1 MKDKYRKRALLLS
14 IATVGYNLIEG
25 VAAVA
30 MGVITNSS
38 ALFSFGLD
46 SFTESLSG
54 SVMIWR
60 FGKER
65 NEEDEERIEQKAQ
78 KLVAY
83 TFFILGAFVLY
94 DAVSQLLAHEEPDKS
109 LFGIVVAVLSLVIM
123 PALML
128 AKYRT
133 GKLLKSKSLVADSKQ
148 TLACVIMSA
157 TLLLGVGLNYF
168 FGIWWADPVAAIAIA
183 LMLFHEGKEALEG
196 EEDEDATK

>member
-1 MKDKYRKRALLLS
+1 MKETYRKRALLLS
-14 IATVGYNLIEG
+14 IATVGYNIIEG
-25 VAAVA
+25 VAAVTV
-30 MGVITNSS
+30 GLLTNSS

-46 SFTESLSG
+46 SFTESRSG

-60 FGKER
+60 FGKQLS
-65 NEEDEERIEQKAQ
+65 EEEEERIEQKAQ
-78 KLVAY
+78 KLVAF

-94 DAVSQLLAHEEPDKS
+94 EAITQPVAREEPEKS
-109 LFGIVVAVLSLVIM
+109 LFGIAVAVLSLIIM

-133 GKLLKSKSLVADSKQ
+133 GKLLKSKSLIADSKQ

-168 FGIWWADPVAAIAIA
+168 FGLWWADPIAAIAIA
-183 LMLFHEGKEALEG
+183 IMLLLEGKEALEG
-196 EEDEDATK
+196 EENEE

>member
-1 MKDKYRKRALLLS
+1 MKEQYRKRALLLS
-14 IATVGYNLIEG
+14 VATVGYNLVEG
-25 VAAVA
+25 VAAVVVGA
-30 MGVITNSS
+30 LSNSS

-65 NEEDEERIEQKAQ
+65 SKKDEERIEQKAQ

-83 TFFILGAFVLY
+83 TFFILGAYVLY
-94 DAVSQLLAHEEPDKS
+94 DAITQLLAHEEPEKS
-109 LFGIVVAVLSLVIM
+109 LFGIVVAVLSLIIM
-123 PALML
+123 PTLML

-133 GKLLKSKSLVADSKQ
+133 GKLLNSKSLISDSKQ
-148 TLACVIMSA
+148 TLACVVMSA

-168 FGIWWADPVAAIAIA
+168 FGLWWADPVAAIAIA
-183 LMLFHEGKEALEG
+183 IMLFYEGKEALEG
-196 EEDEDATK
+196 EEED

>member
-1 MKDKYRKRALLLS
+1 MKEKYRKRALMLS
-14 IATVGYNLIEG
+14 IATVGYNLVEG
-25 VAAVA
+25 VAAVTV
-30 MGVITNSS
+30 GLITNSS

-65 NEEDEERIEQKAQ
+65 SEEDEERIEQKAQ

-94 DAVSQLLAHEEPDKS
+94 DAITALLFHEEPEKS
-109 LFGIVVAVLSLVIM
+109 LFGIVVAVLSLIIM

-133 GKLLKSKSLVADSKQ
+133 GKLLKSKSLIADSKQ

-168 FGIWWADPVAAIAIA
+168 FGLWWADPVAAIAIA
-183 LMLFHEGKEALEG
+183 IMLFHEGKEALEG
-196 EEDEDATK
+196 EEDEDAE

>member
-183 LMLFHEGKEALEG
+183 IMLFHEGKEALEG
-196 EEDEDATK
+196 DEDEDAE

>member
-1 MKDKYRKRALLLS
+1 MKEKYRKRALLLS
-14 IATVGYNLIEG
+14 IATVGYNVVEG
-25 VAAVA
+25 VAAVTV
-30 MGVITNSS
+30 GLLTNSS

-65 NEEDEERIEQKAQ
+65 SEEDEERMEQKAQ

-94 DAVSQLLAHEEPDKS
+94 EAITQLIAHEEPEKS
-109 LFGIVVAVLSLVIM
+109 LFGIVVAVLSLIIM
-123 PALML
+123 PSLML

-133 GKLLKSKSLVADSKQ
+133 GKLLKSKSLIADSKQ

-157 TLLLGVGLNYF
+157 TLLIGVGLNYF
-168 FGIWWADPVAAIAIA
+168 FGLWWADPLAAIAIA
-183 LMLFHEGKEALEG
+183 VLLFHEGKEALEG
-196 EEDEDATK
+196 EEDEE

>member
-14 IATVGYNLIEG
+14 IATVGYNLIQG

-30 MGVITNSS
+30 KGVITNSS

-157 TLLLGVGLNYF
+157 TLLLGVGLNYC

-183 LMLFHEGKEALEG
+183 IMLFHEGKEALEG
-196 EEDEDATK
+196 DEQD

>member
-1 MKDKYRKRALLLS
+1 MKEKYRKRALLLS
-14 IATVGYNLIEG
+14 IATVGYNLVEG
-25 VAAVA
+25 VAAVTV
-30 MGVITNSS
+30 GVITNSS

-54 SVMIWR
+54 TVMIWR

-65 NEEDEERIEQKAQ
+65 SEEDEERIEQKAQ

-94 DAVSQLLAHEEPDKS
+94 DAVTQLLAHEEPEKS
-109 LFGIVVAVLSLVIM
+109 LFGIVVAVLSLIIM

-133 GKLLKSKSLVADSKQ
+133 GKLLKSKSLIADSKQ
-148 TLACVIMSA
+148 TLACVVMSA

-168 FGIWWADPVAAIAIA
+168 FGLWWADPVAAIAIA
-183 LMLFHEGKEALEG
+183 VMLFHEGKEALEG
-196 EEDEDATK
+196 EEDED

>member
-1 MKDKYRKRALLLS
+1 MKEKYRKRALLLS
-14 IATVGYNLIEG
+14 IATVGYNIIEG
-25 VAAVA
+25 IAAVTV
-30 MGVITNSS
+30 GVLTNSS

-65 NEEDEERIEQKAQ
+65 SEEEEERIEQKAQ
-78 KLVAY
+78 KLVAC
-83 TFFILGAFVLY
+83 TFFILGAFVLF
-94 DAVSQLLAHEEPDKS
+94 DAVSQLLAHEEPEKS

-133 GKLLKSKSLVADSKQ
+133 GKLLKSKSLIADSKQ
-148 TLACVIMSA
+148 TLACVIMSV

-168 FGIWWADPVAAIAIA
+168 FGLWWADPIAAIAIA
-183 LMLFHEGKEALEG
+183 IMLFHEGKEALEG
-196 EEDEDATK
+196 EEDEN

>member
-1 MKDKYRKRALLLS
+1 MKEKYRKRALLLS
-14 IATVGYNLIEG
+14 VGTVGYNLIEG
-25 VAAVA
+25 VAAVTV
-30 MGVITNSS
+30 GLITNSS

-65 NEEDEERIEQKAQ
+65 SEAEEERVEQKAQ

-109 LFGIVVAVLSLVIM
+109 LFGIVVAVLSLIIM

-128 AKYRT
+128 AKYKT
-133 GKLLKSKSLVADSKQ
+133 GKLLKSKSLIADSKQ
-148 TLACVIMSA
+148 TLACVIMSV

-168 FGIWWADPVAAIAIA
+168 FGLWWADPVAAIAIA
-183 LMLFHEGKEALEG
+183 AMLFYEGKEALEG
-196 EEDEDATK
+196 EE